1 MAIITINN
9 KAINRSDTASSG
21 QRWTATSA
29 TASDF
34 QAVAPGGIT
43 VADQWRLTTNLSA
56 STTGSFVHISSN
68 LARVSATGQG
78 TIGTAMSESNGTFT
92 FPSTGIYLVNFQIQY
107 YDANASNVALG
118 AAIDV
123 SVNNGSSYANVAQN
137 YTNTHDD
144 GANVNAVAI
153 TSSLIDVTSSS
164 VKIRFYYYASGAATI
179 YGTSTNS
186 TFMTFTR
193 LGDT

>member
-92 FPSTGIYLVNFQIQY
+92 FPATGIYLVNFQIQY
-107 YDANASNVALG
+107 YDSDANTALG
-118 AAIDV
+118 AGIDV
-123 SVNNGSSYANVAQN
+123 SVNNGASYGNVAQN
-137 YTNTHDD
+137 YTNTHN
-144 GANVNAVAI
+144 GSNVNATAI
-153 TSSLIDVTSSS
+153 TSSLVDVANSN
-164 VKIRFYYYASGAATI
+164 VKIRFYYFASGATTI
-179 YGTSTNS
+179 YGPTSTNS

>member
-1 MAIITINN
+1 MAIITLNN

-92 FPSTGIYLVNFQIQY
+92 FPATGIYLVNFQIQY
-107 YDANASNVALG
+107 YDSDANTALG
-118 AAIDV
+118 AGIDV

-137 YTNTHDD
+137 YTNTHN
-144 GANVNAVAI
+144 GSNVNAVAI

-164 VKIRFYYYASGAATI
+164 VKIRFYYYGSGATTI